1 MFRLCKTPTTTITIT
16 DDLLNVLVEDGTD
29 APGGP
34 DGASGGLAVKPVLSK
49 EQLQVLIAMCCGFP
63 LNSQISDLS
72 ILLNSSQFSSILL
85 QVEKSAKSRQ
95 GPVSTEKPSNW
106 WKKTPLSENIPMTL
120 LKPQK
125 TQKKLLPDDD
135 LFGTR
140 ATTKPPTAA
149 AGILLFSPDSPNVSP
164 ILFLYYVLF

>member
-72 ILLNSSQFSSILL
+72 ILLNSSQFFSILL

-95 GPVSTEKPSNW
+95 GPVSTEKPPKW
-106 WKKTPLSENIPMTL
+106 WKKKPLSENIPMNL
-120 LKPQK
+120 LKP
-125 TQKKLLPDDD
+125 LPDDD